1 MGRLQS
7 AFGGLSLIE
16 GGQMV
21 VKAVLKEIEDNMKKA
36 IEATKRELAELRS
49 GRANPKMVEGIRVNY
64 YGTPT
69 LLKEL
74 ATIGIPEARMIVI
87 SPYDPSSVKEIEKAI
102 LQSELGITPV
112 GDSKVIR
119 LIVPPLSEERRE
131 ELVKIVKKTVEEGKV
146 SIRTVRRD
154 GKEKIKDL
162 EKDKKISE
170 DDRFKSEDQLQKI
183 TDKYI
188 KEIDSILEE
197 KEKELKEF

>member
-1 MGRLQS
+1 ML
-7 AFGGLSLIE
+7 AKETLKTIE
-16 GGQMV
+16 
-21 VKAVLKEIEDNMKKA
+21 ESMKKA

-69 LLKEL
+69 LLKEI

-87 SPYDPSSVKEIEKAI
+87 SPFDPTSLKEIDKAI

-112 GDSKVIR
+112 NDGKIIR
-119 LIVPPLSEERRE
+119 LIVPPLSEERRD
-131 ELVKIVKKTVEEGKV
+131 ELIKIVRKTIEEGKV

-154 GKEKIKDL
+154 GKESVKKL
-162 EKDKKISE
+162 EKEKKISE
-170 DDRFKSEDQLQKI
+170 DERFKAEEELQKLTNKYI
-183 TDKYI
+183 TD
-188 KEIDSILEE
+188 IDKILEG

>member
-1 MGRLQS
+1 
-7 AFGGLSLIE
+7 
-16 GGQMV
+16 MV
-21 VKAVLKEIEDNMKKA
+21 KEVLKEIEDNMRKA
-36 IEATKRELAELRS
+36 IEATKRELSELRS

-112 GDSKVIR
+112 SDNKIIR

-131 ELVKIVKKTVEEGKV
+131 ELIKIVKKIVEEGKV

-154 GKEKIKDL
+154 GKEKIKSL
-162 EKDKKISE
+162 EKGKKISE
-170 DDRFKSEDQLQKI
+170 DDRFKSEDQLQKT
-183 TDKYI
+183 TDKHI
-188 KEIDSILEE
+188 KEIDNILEE

>member
-1 MGRLQS
+1 M
-7 AFGGLSLIE
+7 AIKE
-16 GGQMV
+16 
-21 VKAVLKEIEDNMKKA
+21 VLREIEDSMKKA

-69 LLKEL
+69 LLKEI
-74 ATIGIPEARMIVI
+74 ATIGVPEARMIVI
-87 SPYDPSSVKEIEKAI
+87 SPYDPSSLKDIEKAI

-112 GDSKVIR
+112 NDGKIIR
-119 LIVPPLSEERRE
+119 LIVPPLSEERRQ
-131 ELVKIVKKTVEEGKV
+131 ELIKIVKKVSEEGKV

-154 GKEKIKDL
+154 GKERIKVL

-170 DDRFKSEDQLQKI
+170 DDRFKSEDELQKL

-188 KEIDSILEE
+188 KDLDKILED
-197 KEKELKEF
+197 KEKELSEF

>member
-1 MGRLQS
+1 MEP
-7 AFGGLSLIE
+7 LSNE
-16 GGQMV
+16 REHMV

-112 GDSKVIR
+112 GDNKVIR
-119 LIVPPLSEERRE
+119 LIVPPLSEERRG
-131 ELVKIVKKTVEEGKV
+131 ELIKIVKKTVEEGKV

-154 GKEKIKDL
+154 GKEKIKGL
-162 EKDKKISE
+162 EKSKKISE

-188 KEIDSILEE
+188 KEIDNILEE

>member
-1 MGRLQS
+1 MS
-7 AFGGLSLIE
+7 TKE
-16 GGQMV
+16 
-21 VKAVLKEIEDNMKKA
+21 VLKKIEDNMKKG

-49 GRANPKMVEGIRVNY
+49 GRANPKMVEGIRVDY

-74 ATIGIPEARMIVI
+74 ATIGIPEARMVVI
-87 SPYDPSSVKEIEKAI
+87 HPYDPSSLKEIEKAI

-112 GDSKVIR
+112 NDGKLIR
-119 LIVPPLSEERRE
+119 LIVPPLSEERRG
-131 ELVKIVKKTVEEGKV
+131 ELIKIVKKVGEEGKV

-154 GKEKIKDL
+154 GKDEIKKL
-162 EKDKKISE
+162 EKDKNISE
-170 DDRFKSEDQLQKI
+170 DERFKSEEQLQKI

-188 KEIDSILEE
+188 NEIERIVEN

>member
-1 MGRLQS
+1 M
-7 AFGGLSLIE
+7 I
-16 GGQMV
+16 
-21 VKAVLKEIEDNMKKA
+21 VKELLKEIEDSMKKG
-36 IEATKRELAELRS
+36 IEAIKRELAELRS

-69 LLKEL
+69 LLKEI

-112 GDSKVIR
+112 GDGKIVR

-131 ELVKIVKKTVEEGKV
+131 ELIKIVKKTVEEGKV
-146 SIRTVRRD
+146 SVRTVRRD
-154 GKEKIKDL
+154 GKEKIRSL
-162 EKDKKISE
+162 EKSKKITE
-170 DDRFKSEDQLQKI
+170 DERFKTEEGLQKV
-183 TDKYI
+183 TDRYI
-188 KEIDSILEE
+188 AEIDKILEV